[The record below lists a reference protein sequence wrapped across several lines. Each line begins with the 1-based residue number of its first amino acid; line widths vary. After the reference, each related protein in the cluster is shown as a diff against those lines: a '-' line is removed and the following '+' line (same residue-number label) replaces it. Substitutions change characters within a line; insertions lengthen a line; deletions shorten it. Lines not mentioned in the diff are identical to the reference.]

1 MRIILLDTR
10 ANFRAD
16 VRTRLLVDD
25 DRSVELLTDLDSSSG
40 LATAIARFKP
50 ELVVV
55 ADNVYP
61 EQSNWAD
68 YGIPVVGYITR
79 TGNPNIFAVDGIPAY
94 TAPISGAAH
103 LLNELERG
111 IPAAAVQPTPL
122 PPQAQ
127 GYQSY
132 QDATQYGSAGASEAT
147 PVAPSVPDMYSP
159 MGAYP
164 APTEPSSAS
173 QRRPQISFNPP
184 ADDDDKPVDAFGRNS
199 AHRHGQKNNQ
209 PNSKQ
214 SSRNPG
220 AWLYYHEAEQAQAAS
235 PAQVAPVV
243 HQPAAPQP
251 VAPQPPSQPTV
262 QYAPVQQPVP
272 QPAPQPVVQREQVA
286 PQYYGQPVPTQGY
299 GHQAAPQYG
308 QQAAVQGY
316 GQPAPV
322 QPGFYDPSY
331 PGTGSAGL
339 NPMQSPA
346 PIKETLDDNRRIRND
361 AVTSNAVLNDIAVRN
376 TPTKTVAVYAA
387 KGGVGKTTISSE
399 LAVILSMTSRGRGN
413 MRVCLVDY
421 NIDFG
426 DVLTTLN
433 LDNRGSNLSHW
444 AADIRRRV
452 AAGES
457 PDDIQYSRQEIEGR
471 LQRVG
476 NSSLYALVAPIAH
489 EDSMDIR
496 SEEPG
501 IILRNII
508 QNGCFDFVIC
518 DTGNNTRDATVSAL
532 DAADT
537 ILMVVTQDVSAVNCN
552 KSFLQTMT
560 HVGFDIDKIRLVVN
574 GVMPNKFT
582 QVSVQEVEEMFPYP
596 CIARFKRDPEVT
608 KANNCS
614 EPIVRQPNH
623 EFTKEMRKIVAY
635 LTGQPIEEPAK
646 KGFFSRFKKG

>member
-1 MRIILLDTR
+1 MRIILLDAR
-10 ANFRAD
+10 ANFRDD

-25 DRSVELLTDLDSSSG
+25 ERNVEMLTDLADSSG
-40 LATAIARFKP
+40 LGTAISTFKP
-50 ELVVV
+50 DLVVV

-61 EQSNWAD
+61 EQSNWA
-68 YGIPVVGYITR
+68 GCGAAVVGYITR
-79 TGNPNIFAVDGIPAY
+79 TGNPDIFTQDGIPSYPA
-94 TAPISGAAH
+94 ISGATH
-103 LLNELERG
+103 LLNLLETG
-111 IPAAAVQPTPL
+111 VPAIKMPSPAFNSSQVQ
-122 PPQAQ
+122 Q
-127 GYQSY
+127 
-132 QDATQYGSAGASEAT
+132 
-147 PVAPSVPDMYSP
+147 PV
-159 MGAYP
+159 
-164 APTEPSSAS
+164 
-173 QRRPQISFNPP
+173 PQISFNPP
-184 ADDDDKPVDAFGRNS
+184 ADDEVKPIDMFKS
-199 AHRHGQKNNQ
+199 ANKSGQQMPSYTPMGQKGQVNT
-209 PNSKQ
+209 
-214 SSRNPG
+214 SRRPG
-220 AWLYYHEAEQAQAAS
+220 AFLYYHEQEHPPTPAPAS
-235 PAQVAPVV
+235 APLPPSPQPAQTATMY
-243 HQPAAPQP
+243 
-251 VAPQPPSQPTV
+251 PPSQTAEPQYPAHQLPTT
-262 QYAPVQQPVP
+262 
-272 QPAPQPVVQREQVA
+272 QPAPAYSPVYEQSQQQHQVA
-286 PQYYGQPVPTQGY
+286 QSQPTPFQQVQQNPNSMGTQPMS
-299 GHQAAPQYG
+299 QAPQQPPMSYPGHPMAPSYG
-308 QQAAVQGY
+308 QQMPNTAPAYLTDYPGRNY
-316 GQPAPV
+316 GAPV
-322 QPGFYDPSY
+322 
-331 PGTGSAGL
+331 
-339 NPMQSPA
+339 
-346 PIKETLDDNRRIRND
+346 KETLDESRHLRND
-361 AVTSNAVLNDIAVRN
+361 AATANAVLSDIAAKN

-433 LDNRGSNLSHW
+433 LDNRGPNMSHW
-444 AADIRRRV
+444 AADVRKRI
-452 AAGES
+452 ASGED
-457 PDDIQYSRQEIEGR
+457 PDKVQYTRQEIEGR

-476 NSSLYALVAPIAH
+476 TSSLYVLVAPIAH

-552 KSFLQTMT
+552 KSFLQTMA

-596 CIARFKRDPEVT
+596 CIARFKRDPDVT

-623 EFTKEMRKIVAY
+623 EFTKEMRQIVAY
-635 LTGQPIEEPAK
+635 LTGQQIEKPAK
-646 KGFFSRFKKG
+646 KGIFSRFKKG

>member
-1 MRIILLDTR
+1 MRIILLDAR
-10 ANFRAD
+10 ANFRSD

-25 DRSVELLTDLDSSSG
+25 DRNVELLTDLADSSG
-40 LATAIARFKP
+40 LGTAIATFKP
-50 ELVVV
+50 ELIVV

-61 EQSNWAD
+61 EQSNWMS
-68 YGIPVVGYITR
+68 YGIPVVGYITKP
-79 TGNPNIFAVDGIPAY
+79 TNPDIFATDGIPAY
-94 TAPISGAAH
+94 SNVGGAAN
-103 LLNELERG
+103 LLNLLETG
-111 IPAAAVQPTPL
+111 VPAAKVQAPAS
-122 PPQAQ
+122 PPQPQ
-127 GYQSY
+127 GHQ
-132 QDATQYGSAGASEAT
+132 AVPQYSPVVAPTASVSAG
-147 PVAPSVPDMYSP
+147 MYQP
-159 MGAYP
+159 MGAP
-164 APTEPSSAS
+164 ATPAEAP
-173 QRRPQISFNPP
+173 QRRPQVSFNPP
-184 ADDDDKPVDAFGRNS
+184 ADEEDKLTDIFHGTADWATSRPS
-199 AHRHGQKNNQ
+199 ASQNPLPQYPGNQ
-209 PNSKQ
+209 QSKKSGTLQ
-214 SSRNPG
+214 SRNPG
-220 AWLYYHEAEQAQAAS
+220 AWLYHDEPEEAPTPQAQ
-235 PAQVAPVV
+235 
-243 HQPAAPQP
+243 HIPQP
-251 VAPQPPSQPTV
+251 
-262 QYAPVQQPVP
+262 QQPVVP
-272 QPAPQPVVQREQVA
+272 QPTAQQQVRREPPVSE
-286 PQYYGQPVPTQGY
+286 GY
-299 GHQAAPQYG
+299 GHQPAQPEPSAPQVCN
-308 QQAAVQGY
+308 QQQGP
-316 GQPAPV
+316 QTT
-322 QPGFYDPSY
+322 FYDPAY
-331 PGTGSAGL
+331 PGYSAMGA
-339 NPMQSPA
+339 NPMQSPT
-346 PIKETLDDNRRIRND
+346 PVKEQLDENRRVRND
-361 AVTSNAVLNDIAVRN
+361 AMTSNTVLNDIAIRN

-387 KGGVGKTTISSE
+387 KGGVGKTTISTE

-433 LDNRGSNLSHW
+433 LDNRGSNMSHW
-444 AADIRRRV
+444 AADIRRRI
-452 AAGES
+452 ASGEN
-457 PDDIQYSRQEIEGR
+457 PDEIQYNRQEIEGR
-471 LQRVG
+471 LQRIG

-508 QNGCFDFVIC
+508 ENGCFDFVVC

-614 EPIVRQPNH
+614 EPIVYQPNH

>member
-10 ANFRAD
+10 AHFRDD

-25 DRSVELLTDLDSSSG
+25 DRNVELMTDLANSSG
-40 LATAIARFKP
+40 LGTAVATFKP
-50 ELVVV
+50 ELIVV

-61 EQSNWAD
+61 EQSNWTS
-68 YGIPVVGYITR
+68 YGIPVVGYLTKS
-79 TGNPNIFAVDGIPAY
+79 TNPDIFAADGIPAY
-94 TAPISGAAH
+94 SNVGGAAN
-103 LLNELERG
+103 LLNLLETG
-111 IPAAAVQPTPL
+111 IPAAKTQTPATA
-122 PPQAQ
+122 QQHQ
-127 GYQSY
+127 GYQ
-132 QDATQYGSAGASEAT
+132 AAPQYGSVSAPTTVSAAPVSAG
-147 PVAPSVPDMYSP
+147 MYQP
-159 MGAYP
+159 MGTPTTP
-164 APTEPSSAS
+164 AEAH
-173 QRRPQISFNPP
+173 QRRPQVSFNPP
-184 ADDDDKPVDAFGRNS
+184 ADDEDKPTDIF
-199 AHRHGQKNNQ
+199 HGTADWASSQ
-209 PNSKQ
+209 PNTTQNPLPQYPGNQQ
-214 SSRNPG
+214 SNKSGTLQSRNPG
-220 AWLYYHEAEQAQAAS
+220 AWLYHDEPEY
-235 PAQVAPVV
+235 
-243 HQPAAPQP
+243 QPMPQTPKVQQP
-251 VAPQPPSQPTV
+251 VAPQPMTQ
-262 QYAPVQQPVP
+262 
-272 QPAPQPVVQREQVA
+272 QPVVQQPTRYEPPASESYTQQVA
-286 PQYYGQPVPTQGY
+286 RPEPAVPQNYNQPVPNQK
-299 GHQAAPQYG
+299 
-308 QQAAVQGY
+308 
-316 GQPAPV
+316 
-322 QPGFYDPSY
+322 GFYDPGY
-331 PGTGSAGL
+331 PGYSANGM

-346 PIKETLDDNRRIRND
+346 PVKEQLDENRRIRND
-361 AVTSNAVLNDIAVRN
+361 AMTSNAVLNDIAVRN

-387 KGGVGKTTISSE
+387 KGGVGKTTISTE

-433 LDNRGSNLSHW
+433 LDNRGSNMSHW
-444 AADIRRRV
+444 AADIRRRI
-452 AAGES
+452 AAGEN

-496 SEEPG
+496 SDEPG

-508 QNGCFDFVIC
+508 ENGCFDFVVC

-574 GVMPNKFT
+574 GIMPNKFT

-614 EPIVRQPNH
+614 EPIVYQPNH

-635 LTGQPIEEPAK
+635 LTGQPAEEPVK
-646 KGFFSRFKKG
+646 KSFFSRFRKG